1 MRWCSRSAAGEAW
14 VSGVAGRGATAI
26 RLECSPKN
34 RSPEQ
39 AASASAANRT
49 ISVRAVPR
57 MRCAGVSPAS
67 RLRPNS
73 LPRSPCIG
81 VSFISDDL
89 DLLGRRCLDP
99 RTAALLDPSP
109 HHDAASRQLL
119 RLQSG
124 GRKYALMTLRNGDRE
139 ILAPAPAEIHIDGA
153 AALAHR
159 HHLALDQREAPPFG
173 GDLPRILGRMGKIA
187 RIGPKAK
194 PAGAGRALRGAQ
206 LGRAGGVARARRYPG
221 KALRQQGFG
230 NRTLSAVAAHIG

>member
-14 VSGVAGRGATAI
+14 VSGVAGRGGTAI
-26 RLECSPKN
+26 RLVECSPKK

-39 AASASAANRT
+39 PASASAAANRT

-57 MRCAGVSPAS
+57 VRCAGVSPAS
-67 RLRPNS
+67 ELRPNS

-81 VSFISDDL
+81 VSFIRDDL
-89 DLLGRRCLDP
+89 DLLGRRRLDP
-99 RTAALLDPSP
+99 WTAALLDPSP

-139 ILAPAPAEIHIDGA
+139 ILAPAAAEIHIDGA

-173 GDLPRILGRMGKIA
+173 RDLPRVIGRMGKIA
-187 RIGPKAK
+187 RIG
-194 PAGAGRALRGAQ
+194 
-206 LGRAGGVARARRYPG
+206 
-221 KALRQQGFG
+221 
-230 NRTLSAVAAHIG
+230 